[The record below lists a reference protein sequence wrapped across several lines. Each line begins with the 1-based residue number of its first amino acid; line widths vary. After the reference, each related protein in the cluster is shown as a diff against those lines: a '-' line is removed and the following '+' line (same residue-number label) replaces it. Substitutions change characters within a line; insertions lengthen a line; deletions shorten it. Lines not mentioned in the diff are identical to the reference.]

1 VKEVNMSFPTFV
13 AQFANGETTRMST
26 YTALDPLDFTR
37 GVRLSRAAM
46 ALRASRRP
54 QLLEGSETIV
64 SGWFEL
70 DGVKLADMP
79 MAKESDLEKL
89 PG

>member
-1 VKEVNMSFPTFV
+1 MYPTFV

-26 YTALDPLDFTR
+26 YTKLDPLDFAR
-37 GVRLSRAAM
+37 GVRLSHAAM
-46 ALRASRRP
+46 ALRVSYRP
-54 QLLEGSETIV
+54 ELLKGSETIV

-79 MAKESDLEKL
+79 MTKESDLEKL